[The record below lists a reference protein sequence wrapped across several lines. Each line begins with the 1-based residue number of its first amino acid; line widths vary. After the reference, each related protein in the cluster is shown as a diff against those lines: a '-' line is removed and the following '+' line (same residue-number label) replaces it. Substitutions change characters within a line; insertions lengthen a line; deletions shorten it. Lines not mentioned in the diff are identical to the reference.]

1 MWKTVYTGSLTAFLI
16 LFLLSCSA
24 AYLSYSR
31 NMFIG
36 KELLKQKE
44 YGKAE
49 GYFQGA
55 LKDQR
60 GAASLT
66 YLAVTNYKMNNM
78 NNAERLIKEAER
90 IGVNDLCY
98 LRTVGYKALVLLKKD
113 KKEGLEALKFYIEY
127 YKYLYPLMTVKDV
140 EDIWKHG
147 GTDMDKLEK
156 LMEEQ
161 ITWYEDEME
170 QFISTGTGFYG
181 AIYGM

>member
-1 MWKTVYTGSLTAFLI
+1 MWKTVYTGILTASLI
-16 LFLLSCSA
+16 LFLLSCST
-24 AYLSYSR
+24 AYLSYPR

-36 KELLKQKE
+36 KELFKQKE
-44 YGKAE
+44 YVKAG

-60 GAASLT
+60 DAYSLT
-66 YLAVTNYKMNNM
+66 YLAIINYKMNNM
-78 NNAERLIKEAER
+78 DNAERLIREAER

-98 LRTVGYKALVLLKKD
+98 LRTIGYKALILLNKD
-113 KKEGLEALKFYIEY
+113 KKEGLEALRYYIEQ
-127 YKYLYPLMTVKDV
+127 YKYLYPLMTIQDV

-147 GTDMDKLEK
+147 GTDMDRLEK